1 MYYRTKIYIDTEL
14 LATGSSINEQES
26 ITIAYDAIPSEI
38 SDYILKKDLIFK
50 TQLMNGEET
59 FIETPVI
66 RVRQ

>member
-1 MYYRTKIYIDTEL
+1 MYYRTKVYINAEL
-14 LATGSSINEQES
+14 LATGSSTNEQES
-26 ITIAYDAIPSEI
+26 ITIAHDSIPLEI
-38 SDYILKKDLIFK
+38 RDYILKKDLIFK